1 MIQALALAAITLLL
15 LAAAIELW
23 WGSAARLQQR
33 KSMENVEQRLVARGP
48 IDTRMPAPSQPSPG
62 QRGRTLLQHAD
73 ALLVRADL
81 PANRAIYLAMAGPG
95 LVLCLLVWSRVG
107 SALAMPLMLGLYAA
121 VIWLWLRRRIEKQQL
136 KLLAQLPDFLDGMIR
151 MTSVGNSLPMAF
163 QSTIKSVAMPLRRVL
178 DRTVSSMHAG
188 ADLDQALAMASRPY
202 KLEELS
208 LLHAVLGIGMRVG
221 GRADHILQRMSDFMR
236 DHTHAR
242 AELKAITAETRLSAW
257 VLALLPV
264 AVSTFMTLVD
274 PSFFKPMFSEPLGH
288 KFLFAALVLELSGGL
303 LLYRLA
309 KSL

>member
-1 MIQALALAAITLLL
+1 MIQALALLAITLLL
-15 LAAAIELW
+15 LAGAIELW

-33 KSMENVEQRLVARGP
+33 RSLENVEQRLVAH
-48 IDTRMPAPSQPSPG
+48 APMERRAAPPPLPG
-62 QRGRTLLQHAD
+62 QRKRAFLQQMDGLLT
-73 ALLVRADL
+73 RSNL
-81 PANRAIYLAMAGPG
+81 PANRTIYLAIIGVGAA
-95 LVLCLLVWSRVG
+95 LSLLAWWRIG
-107 SALAMPLMLGLYAA
+107 SALAMPLVLGLYGCL
-121 VIWLWLRRRIEKQQL
+121 VWLWLRQRAEKQQQ

-163 QSTIKSVAMPLRRVL
+163 QSTTKSVAMPLRSVL
-178 DRTVSSMHAG
+178 DRTLSSMHAG

-221 GRADHILQRMSDFMR
+221 GRADHVLQRMSDFMR
-236 DHTHAR
+236 DHAHAR
-242 AELKAITAETRLSAW
+242 SELRSITSETRMSAW

-264 AVSTFMTLVD
+264 AVATFMTIVD
-274 PSFFKPMFSEPLGH
+274 PAFFKPMFHEPMGH
-288 KFLFAALVLELSGGL
+288 KLLLIALGLELGGGL